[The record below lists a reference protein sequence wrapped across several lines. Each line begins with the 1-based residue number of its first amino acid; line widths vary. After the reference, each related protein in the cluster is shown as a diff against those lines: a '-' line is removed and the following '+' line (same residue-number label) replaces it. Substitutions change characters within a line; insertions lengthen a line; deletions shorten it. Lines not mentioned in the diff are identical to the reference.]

1 VAAGGVESRGMM
13 QETKQID
20 AVVTTSR
27 KWDNATLA
35 LAQTTAARLG
45 IPYAERRT
53 LSLAELRA
61 RYGVTHILVAKNGL
75 LMLETPG
82 GELFFHPN
90 MAHLRIKNIRHGQGD
105 RMGEA
110 MQLRAGMRVLDCTLG
125 FGADAITA
133 AYLVGET
140 GQVTGLES
148 QPLVEAVV
156 GWGLAHFVADSQHVL
171 TAMRRVQTVC
181 TDALTYLRTQPDRAY
196 DVVYF
201 DPMFRHPFY
210 ASKALDPL
218 RTVADPRPLTAET
231 VAEACRVARQRV
243 VLKETAK
250 SGEFA
255 RLGFTQ
261 VTGGKYSKVH
271 YGVLEL

>member
-1 VAAGGVESRGMM
+1 MVTTM
-13 QETKQID
+13 QATEIKIA

-27 KWDNATLA
+27 KWNEETLA
-35 LAQTTAARLG
+35 LAKVTAARLG

-53 LSLAELRA
+53 LSIDELREC
-61 RYGVTHILVAKNGL
+61 YGVQDVLVAKNGL
-75 LMLETPG
+75 LMLETAG

-90 MAHLRIKNIRHGQGD
+90 MAHLRIKNIRHGRGD

-110 MQLRAGMRVLDCTLG
+110 MGLHEGMSVLDCTLG

-140 GQVTGLES
+140 GQVMGVES
-148 QPLVEAVV
+148 RPLIEAVV
-156 GWGLAHFVADSQHVL
+156 GWGLAHLTGESHHV
-171 TAMRRVQTVC
+171 TEAMRRVHTVC
-181 TDALTYLRTQPDRAY
+181 SDALAYLRRQPDKSV
-196 DVVYF
+196 DIVYF

-210 ASKALDPL
+210 ESKALDPL
-218 RTVADPRPLTAET
+218 RAVADPRPLTPET

-250 SGEFA
+250 SKEFA

-261 VTGGKYSKVH
+261 VTGGRYSKVH
-271 YGVLEL
+271 YGIREL

>member
-1 VAAGGVESRGMM
+1 MEQQNAL
-13 QETKQID
+13 D

-27 KWDNATLA
+27 KWDEETLA

-53 LSLAELRA
+53 LSLAEVCA
-61 RYGVTHILVAKNGL
+61 RYGVHYVLVAKNGL
-75 LMLETPG
+75 LMLETPA

-105 RMGEA
+105 RLGEA
-110 MQLRAGMRVLDCTLG
+110 MQLHPGMRVLDCTLG

-133 AYLVGET
+133 AYLVGEQGT
-140 GQVTGLES
+140 VTGLES
-148 QPLVEAVV
+148 QPLIAAVV
-156 GWGLAHFVADSQHVL
+156 GWGLAHFTADSPHVL
-171 TAMRRVQTVC
+171 AAMRRVTPVC
-181 TDALTYLRTQPDRAY
+181 ADALTYLRAQPADSY

-201 DPMFRHPFY
+201 DPMFRHPLY

-218 RTVADPRPLTAET
+218 RTVADRRALTEET
-231 VAEACRVARQRV
+231 VAEACRVARERV
-243 VLKETAK
+243 VMKETAR
-250 SGEFA
+250 STEFA

-271 YGVLEL
+271 YGFIKV